1 MINIKEYLKNVY
13 ELEKSLYGQKML
25 LTRMNKQIN
34 IINGYKEEEHDIYK
48 EEQILTTDDLGMIGG
63 VTMIGAIIGAIIGVF
78 ADSPESFIAS
88 IIGVAFI
95 AFVGITG
102 LVIWI
107 CIDTA
112 RCNKENKENI
122 EEMNEEIDRR
132 NEQLRITKKK
142 QIDIIQAEYNILY
155 TEYKHTN
162 DILNSYY
169 EKNIIFVKY
178 RNFVAVS
185 SFYEYFMSGRCVAFE
200 GHEGAYNIYENEI
213 RLNVVIQ
220 KLDDV
225 IQKLDQIQDNQY
237 MLYSAIQECNK
248 KITKLSQ
255 VTSDVTNKLQDI
267 SQNAEISAYY
277 NGITALNTTAIKWL
291 EFSQI

>member
-1 MINIKEYLKNVY
+1 
-13 ELEKSLYGQKML
+13 
-25 LTRMNKQIN
+25 
-34 IINGYKEEEHDIYK
+34 
-48 EEQILTTDDLGMIGG
+48 
-63 VTMIGAIIGAIIGVF
+63 
-78 ADSPESFIAS
+78 
-88 IIGVAFI
+88 
-95 AFVGITG
+95 
-102 LVIWI
+102 
-107 CIDTA
+107 
-112 RCNKENKENI
+112 
-122 EEMNEEIDRR
+122 
-132 NEQLRITKKK
+132 
-142 QIDIIQAEYNILY
+142 
-155 TEYKHTN
+155 
-162 DILNSYY
+162 
-169 EKNIIFVKY
+169 
-178 RNFVAVS
+178 
-185 SFYEYFMSGRCVAFE
+185 MSGRCVVFE

-237 MLYSAIQECNK
+237 ICCIVQSKNVK